1 MDVEASEDVAVP
13 TPTPGG
19 ELCGDHEWWRDGADA
34 RTRSECSLD
43 CRVDPE
49 RARAPRVASEGARR
63 RAVSERG
70 SRASVNWF
78 EMAQTRTRT
87 LGPAAR
93 PVAVPADVDDPALP
107 KASGR
112 IELPLHIRWSGP
124 PLTYDLDNRGD
135 RARVYEQVLRE
146 GTADDVRFY
155 VDADRLLELWDEL
168 VLPPA
173 VREAWTG
180 WIERRRLAA

>member
-1 MDVEASEDVAVP
+1 
-13 TPTPGG
+13 
-19 ELCGDHEWWRDGADA
+19 
-34 RTRSECSLD
+34 
-43 CRVDPE
+43 
-49 RARAPRVASEGARR
+49 
-63 RAVSERG
+63 
-70 SRASVNWF
+70 
-78 EMAQTRTRT
+78 MAQTRTRT

-93 PVAVPADVDDPALP
+93 PVAVPVDLDDLSPQ

-124 PLTYDLDNRGD
+124 PLTYDLDDRND

-146 GTADDVRFY
+146 GTAEDVLFY
-155 VDADRLLELWDEL
+155 VEADRLLELWDEL

-180 WIERRRLAA
+180 WIESRRHAA

>member
-1 MDVEASEDVAVP
+1 
-13 TPTPGG
+13 
-19 ELCGDHEWWRDGADA
+19 
-34 RTRSECSLD
+34 
-43 CRVDPE
+43 
-49 RARAPRVASEGARR
+49 
-63 RAVSERG
+63 
-70 SRASVNWF
+70 
-78 EMAQTRTRT
+78 MAQTRTRT

-93 PVAVPADVDDPALP
+93 PVALPADVDDPALP

-135 RARVYEQVLRE
+135 RTRVYEQVLRE

-155 VDADRLLELWDEL
+155 VDAARLLELWDEL

-180 WIERRRLAA
+180 WIKRRRLAA